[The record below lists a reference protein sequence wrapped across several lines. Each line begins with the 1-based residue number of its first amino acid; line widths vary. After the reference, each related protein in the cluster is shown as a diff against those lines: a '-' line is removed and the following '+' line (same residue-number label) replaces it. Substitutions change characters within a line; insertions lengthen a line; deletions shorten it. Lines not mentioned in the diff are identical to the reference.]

1 MAKHR
6 SLFQKILLFAG
17 IVCFLGM
24 IPVLLFA
31 VNGLVLAHNEEVVT
45 GLTSHPAVP
54 PAKED
59 SGNITLRVM
68 SWNVAKLFVHN
79 GGLSFD
85 PPEKARKR
93 LQSMADLI
101 RAEKPD
107 IVFLCEIIKE
117 CTPCPVDQI
126 AELAE
131 ATGMHMWTFGENYNF
146 GLPFYRIVGGNA
158 ILSRFPIQGVTNLNL
173 IGRQPFYVTKNNR
186 RALWCSARIGEQ
198 EVLMA
203 SLHNDSYSRK
213 NNLAQ
218 AQQILAY
225 TGKRDTL
232 MAGDFNAA
240 PHEPPMKVFSE
251 SNLFSGVFDGPFTFP
266 AGKPRETIDFI
277 LGPAAWEVLE
287 HRVIASDASDHLP
300 VLTVFG
306 VKKK

>member
-1 MAKHR
+1 MKFVYLLRAM
-6 SLFQKILLFAG
+6 LILCVLA
-17 IVCFLGM
+17 L

-31 VNGLVLAHNEEVVT
+31 VNGLLLANNEHVVT
-45 GLTSHPAVP
+45 GQTQHPAVH
-54 PAKED
+54 PARED
-59 SGNITLRVM
+59 SGEMPLRIM

-93 LQSMADLI
+93 LESMADLI
-101 RAEKPD
+101 RSENPD
-107 IVFLCEIIKE
+107 IIFLCEIVKE

-131 ATGMHMWTFGENYNF
+131 AAGMHMWAFGENYNF

-158 ILSRFPIQGVTNLNL
+158 ILSRFPIEGVTNLTL
-173 IGRQPFYVTKNNR
+173 AGRQPFYVTKNNR
-186 RALWCSARIGEQ
+186 RALWCSARIENQ
-198 EVLMA
+198 EILLA

-218 AQQILAY
+218 AQQIADFA
-225 TGKRDTL
+225 GNRDTL

-251 SNLFSGVFDGPFTFP
+251 SGHFSGVFDGPFTFP
-266 AGKPRETIDFI
+266 AGKPKETIDFI
-277 LGPAAWEVLE
+277 LGPASWEVLE

-300 VLTVFG
+300 VLTVFRM
-306 VKKK
+306 KQK